1 MGKKK
6 SIFDVLRNK
15 VSSSVDID
23 EYSAGY
29 YDGLAMELGGISAHG
44 EDSASTA
51 INYCPFCGRK
61 FNLNQV

>member
-6 SIFDVLRNK
+6 SIFDELRNK

-29 YDGLAMELGGISAHG
+29 YDGLTMGLGSISAHG
-44 EDSASTA
+44 EDNASTS

-61 FNLNQV
+61 F